1 MARYTWQSREPYE
14 IGEIVELIHSESL
27 VVITDIGSGGEG
39 KGFIVRARPHS
50 DPTLK
55 DPLEVG
61 QRMHPVSPRSGSR
74 LPRYTGE
81 LTDEECALVA
91 KAILLN
97 A

>member
-27 VVITDIGSGGEG
+27 VVITDEG

-50 DPTLK
+50 DPTRK

-91 KAILLN
+91 KAMLLN